1 MAESCQAYKCTYGS
15 RLEYLFSFIIFLFF
29 PLFFYHQ
36 VSSLLATLP
45 LRRNSRKEL
54 HFWWELIRQAF
65 TWNSSRLLRVP
76 ELGWWRYNLL
86 RGTNCSNF
94 CSGTERAQRSAS
106 HRLYFA
112 EQNRR
117 DSEKQTPKRQKVN
130 QSTKADF
137 TLLTKKKKPSSL
149 PCCILPYLHLLFW
162 VHLHRQIWQLMHLN
176 VGQCTVK
183 TYFPS
188 FLYSFARKYAW
199 KYSIWDKNR
208 ICGIL
213 TTFKVNI

>member
-29 PLFFYHQ
+29 PFFFYHQ

-137 TLLTKKKKPSSL
+137 TLLTKKETFISSVL
-149 PCCILPYLHLLFW
+149 HTSILALAILSAFTPTNLAAYAPECGAMYSKDIFPLFS
-162 VHLHRQIWQLMHLN
+162 L
-176 VGQCTVK
+176 
-183 TYFPS
+183 
-188 FLYSFARKYAW
+188 FL
-199 KYSIWDKNR
+199 
-208 ICGIL
+208 C
-213 TTFKVNI
+213 

>member
-137 TLLTKKKKPSSL
+137 TLLTKKRN
-149 PCCILPYLHLLFW
+149 LHLFRAAYFHTCTCYFECIYTDKSGSLCTW
-162 VHLHRQIWQLMHLN
+162 MWGN
-176 VGQCTVK
+176 VQ
-183 TYFPS
+183 
-188 FLYSFARKYAW
+188 
-199 KYSIWDKNR
+199 
-208 ICGIL
+208 
-213 TTFKVNI
+213 

>member
-15 RLEYLFSFIIFLFF
+15 RLEYLFSFIIFLLLFF
-29 PLFFYHQ
+29 FFYHQ

-45 LRRNSRKEL
+45 SRRNSRKEL

-94 CSGTERAQRSAS
+94 CLGTERAQRSAS

-117 DSEKQTPKRQKVN
+117 DWKTNPKETES
-130 QSTKADF
+130 QSVYKGRF
-137 TLLTKKKKPSSL
+137 HSFNKKKKPLSL
-149 PCCILPYLHLLFW
+149 LYCILSYLHLLFS
-162 VHLHRQIWQLMHLN
+162 VHLHWQIWQLMHLN
-176 VGQCTVK
+176 EGQCTVK

-188 FLYSFARKYAW
+188 FLYLFAGKHAW
-199 KYSIWDKNR
+199 KYSKWGKNR
-208 ICGIL
+208 ICTIL
-213 TTFKVNI
+213 TTSKVNI